1 MMRYLLDTNLCIY
14 LLKAREPALER
25 FEHLAPGEAGMSVIT
40 AGELFFG
47 AYKSQRVEK
56 NLTAARAL
64 QRIIPVAPL
73 PREVPDIYG
82 RMRFGLEREAT
93 PVRANDLWIAAHA
106 LAANLTLVTHNAREF
121 GRVEGLVVENWL

>member
-14 LLKAREPALER
+14 LLQAREPALER
-25 FEHLAPGEAGMSVIT
+25 FEPLAPGEAGMSVIT

-47 AYKSQRVEK
+47 AYQSQRVEK
-56 NLTAARAL
+56 NLTAVRAL
-64 QRIIPVAPL
+64 QPIIPVAPL

-121 GRVEGLVVENWL
+121 GRVEGLTVENWL